1 MADFDLLKTTTPLF
15 SLFVYI
21 SVSMMGG
28 GRVNIWTL
36 ISNFTQ
42 LRHNFKVERPEG
54 WKQRERG
61 RKKLKE

>member
-28 GRVNIWTL
+28 GGVNIWTL

-42 LRHNFKVERPEG
+42 PRHNFKVERPEG

>member
-28 GRVNIWTL
+28 GVNIWTL

-42 LRHNFKVERPEG
+42 PRHNFKVERPEG

>member
-28 GRVNIWTL
+28 RKHMDFNLKFHTAE
-36 ISNFTQ
+36 TQ
-42 LRHNFKVERPEG
+42 LQSG
-54 WKQRERG
+54 TA
-61 RKKLKE
+61 